1 MGVGTVW
8 VHVEPAP
15 GGVASISQELLAA
28 ARRFGERVEAVCA
41 GGDPDAVSAA
51 AGEHGASALRYLER
65 PDEAL
70 VGPLLAT
77 SLAEA
82 VAAAEDPPAVILAA
96 TTYDGRDVAGRLS
109 ARLDTPV
116 VTNVTE
122 LAVSD
127 GALIGIEPVF
137 GGTTNVH
144 TRFAGAG
151 GPQIFLIRPKSFQA
165 EPTGGPPAQLVDLPA
180 ADCGAAG
187 AAVVIG
193 SQAEQSTGPKLDEA
207 AVVVSGGRGLGEAGK
222 YEMIEQLAGLLGGAA
237 GASRAIVDAGWVP
250 YSQQVGQ
257 TGKVVKPDVYI
268 ACGISGATQHLVGMK
283 NSRNIVAVNK
293 DAEAPIFGVA
303 DLGIVGDVHQ
313 VLPRLIEALQARG

>member
-15 GGVASISQELLAA
+15 GGVASISEELLAA

-51 AGEHGASALRYLER
+51 AGEHGASALRHLER

-82 VAAAEDPPAVILAA
+82 LAAADDPPAVILAA

-109 ARLDTPV
+109 ARLDIPV

-122 LAVSD
+122 LAVSN
-127 GALIGIEPVF
+127 GALVGIEPIF

-144 TRFAGAG
+144 TRFAGTD

-180 ADCGAAG
+180 ADCGASG
-187 AAVVIG
+187 AARVTG
-193 SQAEQSTGPKLDEA
+193 SHAEQSTGPKLDEA
-207 AVVVSGGRGLGEAGK
+207 AVVISGGRGLGEAGK

-293 DAEAPIFGVA
+293 DPEAPIFGVA
-303 DLGIVGDVHQ
+303 DLGIVGDVHK
-313 VLPRLIEALQARG
+313 VLPRLIETLQSRG